1 MTAFGDV
8 LASADDLAAVYG
20 PPVDAVTKKII
31 DRLDGHCC
39 DFIARAPF
47 LLVATADAAGNCD
60 VSPKG
65 GAPGFVQVL
74 DAQQLAIPDAP
85 GNKLVYSLRT
95 SSTRGASGS
104 SS

>member
-1 MTAFGDV
+1 RRLVANGSPFAAAPNTASRRRVAFVTAFGDV

-20 PPVDAVTKKII
+20 PPVDAVTNKII
-31 DRLDGHCC
+31 DRLDGHCR

-47 LLVATADAAGNCD
+47 VVVATADAAGNCD

-74 DAQQLAIPDAP
+74 DAERL
-85 GNKLVYSLRT
+85 
-95 SSTRGASGS
+95 
-104 SS
+104 

>member
-1 MTAFGDV
+1 MTN
-8 LASADDLAAVYG
+8 
-20 PPVDAVTKKII
+20 KII

-74 DAQQLAIPDAP
+74 DVQQLAVPDAP
-85 GNKLVYSLRT
+85 GNKLAYSLRNIVDT
-95 SSTRGASGS
+95 GVSGS
-104 SS
+104 SCDPGARGDASGQRARVRNR